1 MSEQNTGAD
10 RRGAGGRIG
19 RFCARHAFRPSAVK
33 ALIAVIIVF
42 FVLAGIFTARVS
54 TFISARTTRLGL
66 ENIGE
71 LATQAGYFTSVQTI
85 KENREVLGVSIPGTY
100 SNYIFSYDGVIKA
113 GFDFEKIEY
122 SIDEAEKVIHIRLP
136 EAEILSVEIDESS
149 FRLYNDG
156 ENIFTPLKM
165 EKVNMALAK
174 LKETARQTAID
185 NGLLDNA
192 VANAK
197 VLITGFLAG
206 SFDMSRYTVV
216 FE

>member
-1 MSEQNTGAD
+1 MNGHNTGD
-10 RRGAGGRIG
+10 ESRRKDGRIS

-33 ALIAVIIVF
+33 TMLAVIIVL
-42 FVLAGIFTARVS
+42 FVLAGVLTAGVS
-54 TFISARTTRLGL
+54 TFISSRTTKLGL
-66 ENIGE
+66 KNIGE

-85 KENREVLGVSIPGTY
+85 KENREVLGVAIPGTY

-122 SIDEAEKVIHIRLP
+122 SVDEAEKTIHIKLP

-149 FRLYNDG
+149 FKLYNDG

-174 LKETARQTAID
+174 LKETARQTATD

-206 SFDMSRYTVV
+206 SFDMNKYTVV